1 MADDIAR
8 LSRDLERI
16 DSLLADI
23 AAERK
28 LEEEALAL
36 IESDLS
42 NTVEEF
48 VADTQRS
55 PEDYHAWRRKAK
67 LARLHKQRRLAQL
80 DERRK
85 DAEADRA
92 RVQMLLLATRS
103 GYRGS
108 DPLRLLDATLLL
120 LLDVVERAKVT
131 LDEQE
136 TGLVVAARLACGY
149 GVPGERVRQ

>member
-1 MADDIAR
+1 
-8 LSRDLERI
+8 
-16 DSLLADI
+16 I
-23 AAERK
+23 AAERR
-28 LEEEALAL
+28 LEEDALAL

-48 VADTQRS
+48 VADTKRS

-103 GYRGS
+103 GYRCCE
-108 DPLRLLDATLLL
+108 PLRLLDAMLLL
-120 LLDVVERAKVT
+120 LLDVVERTKV
-131 LDEQE
+131 
-136 TGLVVAARLACGY
+136 
-149 GVPGERVRQ
+149 